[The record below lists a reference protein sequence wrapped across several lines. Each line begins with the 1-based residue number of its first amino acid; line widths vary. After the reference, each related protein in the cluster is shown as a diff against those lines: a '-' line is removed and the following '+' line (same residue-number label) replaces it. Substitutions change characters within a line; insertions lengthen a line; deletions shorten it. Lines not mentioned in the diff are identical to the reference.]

1 MTDQQE
7 LLIEDIENACIKAFD
22 AGASETDILFRV
34 EELLSAMTYTCI
46 EKIEEAEERE
56 SLINKHFGS

>member
-7 LLIEDIENACIKAFD
+7 LLIEDIENACIKAFE

-34 EELLSAMTYTCI
+34 EELLGAMLYECSAKM
-46 EKIEEAEERE
+46 EEAEERE